1 MWGNIS
7 AEAVHQ
13 FNFNTG
19 FSSNKSDV
27 LIHLAQWQY
36 WWWFW
41 FTGMWSF
48 YFFFTN
54 KAVKQRSIQ
63 MRPVMN
69 TSFRT
74 HAKWGDFVAAVTPV
88 LWCLNIITNSTII
101 LRMIEWQNES
111 SLFTIRIR
119 ARQWYWIYKFELKN
133 FTDILTSPKNIG
145 RNRWQINTFGDLQT
159 ADDYLHVLQLR
170 SQNKWI
176 KKYWSDVLKKS
187 NKTKKMHIVSPQE
200 QFKINV
206 LNLFDFNKK
215 YDTIL
220 NVANVEAA
228 PLLNTT
234 FFDFDKQ
241 YSVFNNNGGYLSFL
255 NNKKSVWE
263 NRAISDISA
272 FNLVDSK
279 KELIERFLFDD
290 MFDLKKKKEN
300 FKNKTI
306 CFNLYDTE
314 NKNNKSNSIFL
325 YNHADFN
332 ETSRWL
338 RRGLG
343 NNSPVRVIKYPLNL
357 VNDNFNSTSI
367 ESTDTVEL
375 FRFRFNIDSNTI
387 KHKVVPHTT
396 YLAIKQ
402 KRYKRKKNIGATTKF
417 YKDSFGNKTKKVR
430 YSGRPFLL
438 DNSIFVEDF
447 GDPTKQYRLVKKN
460 KVRHEVVPVTLAK
473 RLLRVKRTLVVPA
486 HVNITFITN
495 SYDVIHSWFIPGL
508 GIKIDCVPGR
518 STHHTFYIDNVGFY
532 YGLCAEICG
541 RYHHHMPIRVC
552 ALPFEHFLVWW
563 QTFGISKLLFTT
575 NQKRFENYYAF
586 RKYVW

>member
-1 MWGNIS
+1 MS
-7 AEAVHQ
+7 
-13 FNFNTG
+13 
-19 FSSNKSDV
+19 
-27 LIHLAQWQY
+27 
-36 WWWFW
+36 
-41 FTGMWSF
+41 
-48 YFFFTN
+48 
-54 KAVKQRSIQ
+54 
-63 MRPVMN
+63 

-74 HAKWGDFVAAVTPV
+74 HAKWGDFIAAVTPV
-88 LWCLNIITNSTII
+88 MWCLNIITNSTII

-145 RNRWQINTFGDLQT
+145 RNHWQINTFGDLQT

-187 NKTKKMHIVSPQE
+187 NKTKKMHVISPQE
-200 QFKINV
+200 QFKVNV

-215 YDTIL
+215 Y
-220 NVANVEAA
+220 E
-228 PLLNTT
+228 LLSTNLALSNSIFTET
-234 FFDFDKQ
+234 NFFNFEKQ
-241 YSVFNNNGGYLSFL
+241 QLVFNNITGYSSFL
-255 NNKKSVWE
+255 NNKKILWE
-263 NRAISDISA
+263 SKSISDLATFDLI
-272 FNLVDSK
+272 NLK
-279 KELIERFLFDD
+279 KNITTCFLFDD
-290 MFDLKKKKEN
+290 IFDLKKKKEN
-300 FKNKTI
+300 YKNKI
-306 CFNLYDTE
+306 LCYNLYDVMS
-314 NKNNKSNSIFL
+314 KNNKNNSIFL
-325 YNHADFN
+325 YNHVDFN
-332 ETSRWL
+332 ETTRWL

-343 NNSPVRVIKYPLNL
+343 NNSPLRLIKYPVNLTNDSFNNSLNP
-357 VNDNFNSTSI
+357 TA
-367 ESTDTVEL
+367 EQTTL
-375 FRFRFNIDSNTI
+375 FRFRFNNSSNTI
-387 KHKVVPHTT
+387 KHKIIPHTT
-396 YLAIKQ
+396 YLSIKQ
-402 KRYKRKKNIGATTKF
+402 KRYKRKKNIAPTTKF
-417 YKDSFGNKTKKVR
+417 YKDGLGNKTKKVR

-438 DNSIFVEDF
+438 DNSIFVEDY
-447 GDPTKQYRLVKKN
+447 GDPTKQYRMVKKN
-460 KVRHEVVPVTLAK
+460 KVRHEVIPVTLAK

-486 HVNITFITN
+486 HVNLTFITN

-575 NQKRFENYYAF
+575 NQKRYENYYAF